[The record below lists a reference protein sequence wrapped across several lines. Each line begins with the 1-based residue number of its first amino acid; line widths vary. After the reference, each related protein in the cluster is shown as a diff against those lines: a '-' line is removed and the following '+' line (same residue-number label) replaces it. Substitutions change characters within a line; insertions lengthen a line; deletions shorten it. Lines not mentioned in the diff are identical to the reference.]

1 MDEPQSATLVA
12 GRNPSLLQEWQIRA
26 FRAAKVPNILA
37 GGAIRN
43 AALDQRGADTLSPWN
58 ASN

>member
-1 MDEPQSATLVA
+1 MDEPQSAMLVA
-12 GRNPSLLQEWQIRA
+12 GRNPSLLQERQIRA
-26 FRAAKVPNILA
+26 FRAAKVPNIQA

-43 AALDQRGADTLSPWN
+43 AALDQQGGDTLSPWN